1 MSTLVFRLSSCHHLK
16 CSGKLINI
24 IYFHFLRF
32 FFCNIGEWELH
43 GLTTYHQY
51 NFVCC
56 ISISAWLCG
65 GFFIILPIRGTGVY
79 AHYTAINIYLLIFNA
94 VLYNNA
100 VCVLHITFPE
110 SIRSRIHVHTSPDD
124 KTLNRYC
131 NMNTCMYFN
140 KQPQRRAKMQ
150 WKKFTKI
157 YQKYANYWSVWI
169 LCNRKKLVVL
179 RLLHV
184 CDGPLVYSNLNTK
197 FQHY

>member
-1 MSTLVFRLSSCHHLK
+1 MRRHL
-16 CSGKLINI
+16 CVRAL
-24 IYFHFLRF
+24 H
-32 FFCNIGEWELH
+32 CNK
-43 GLTTYHQY
+43 Y
-51 NFVCC
+51 
-56 ISISAWLCG
+56 
-65 GFFIILPIRGTGVY
+65 
-79 AHYTAINIYLLIFNA
+79 IYLLIFNA

-157 YQKYANYWSVWI
+157 YQKYANY
-169 LCNRKKLVVL
+169 
-179 RLLHV
+179 
-184 CDGPLVYSNLNTK
+184 
-197 FQHY
+197 